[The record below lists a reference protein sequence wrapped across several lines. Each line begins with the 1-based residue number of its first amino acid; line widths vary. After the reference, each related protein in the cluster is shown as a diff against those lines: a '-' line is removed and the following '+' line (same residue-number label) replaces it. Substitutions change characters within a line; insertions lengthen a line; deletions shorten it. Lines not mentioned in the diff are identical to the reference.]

1 MVIVKLSTNYA
12 EPLVRQTP
20 FSSGSWGD
28 CRFVINQMV
37 ERCDAWVVHEGV
49 SQVESALCPPQNTVL
64 ITGEPPA
71 AKRYHPKFLA
81 QFGLIITCHTHLRH
95 PRVAHRQPA
104 IPWHLGVVR
113 SPAALGTVPPY
124 TMTYDS
130 LRMLTSVP
138 KEKLLSVVCS
148 DMRFLPGHRQRIVF
162 VKKLK
167 RYFGARLAHFGRGFH
182 SVPDKAEAIL
192 PYRYHIVLENS
203 SVRSYWTEKLADA
216 YLGWAYPFYYG
227 CPNLADDFP
236 VEAFTRIDIHDP
248 DDAIARIE
256 AAIDADYHAKR
267 REAVAHARSLV
278 LEKHNLF
285 AVADEL
291 CRAMPSG
298 SLETVTILPESHFR
312 QGDSMLRRAI
322 DRAWWRVPLRRPRS
336 DLR

>member
-28 CRFVINQMV
+28 CRFVINQVV

-113 SPAALGTVPPY
+113 SPAALGTVPPH

-167 RYFGARLAHFGRGFH
+167 RDFGARLAALRSRVPFSARQGRGDPAL
-182 SVPDKAEAIL
+182 SL
-192 PYRYHIVLENS
+192 PYCPRKLIGEELLDGEARRCLFGMGLSVLLRLLEPRRRLSRRGVYPDRYP
-203 SVRSYWTEKLADA
+203 RS
-216 YLGWAYPFYYG
+216 GRRHRG
-227 CPNLADDFP
+227 
-236 VEAFTRIDIHDP
+236 
-248 DDAIARIE
+248 IE

-285 AVADEL
+285 AVADGL

-298 SLETVTILPESHFR
+298 SLETVTIFPESHFR
-312 QGDSMLRRAI
+312 QGDSMLRRVI
-322 DRAWWRVPLRRPRS
+322 DRAWWRVPLRQPRS